1 MDAKFITLEGI
12 EGSGKSTAI
21 TYIKQVLNNN
31 NIPFI
36 ATREPGGGPNGSNIR
51 DVLLHR
57 DNKITP
63 ITELL
68 LMLADRV
75 DHVENVINP
84 NLNKGIWVISDR
96 YLDSTICYQGGGRGI
111 SQDIIMSIASRLD
124 LPTPDLTLLFDLSV
138 DEALKRVR
146 SRGGLDRFEQE
157 SKDFHQRI
165 RLDYQRI
172 ARENKDRIRIIDSS
186 KEKADVQEVVS
197 KLIFELV

>member
-111 SQDIIMSIASRLD
+111 SQDIIMSITSRLD

-186 KEKADVQEVVS
+186 KEQADVQEVVS

>member
-1 MDAKFITLEGI
+1 
-12 EGSGKSTAI
+12 
-21 TYIKQVLNNN
+21 
-31 NIPFI
+31 
-36 ATREPGGGPNGSNIR
+36 
-51 DVLLHR
+51 
-57 DNKITP
+57 
-63 ITELL
+63 
-68 LMLADRV
+68 
-75 DHVENVINP
+75 
-84 NLNKGIWVISDR
+84 
-96 YLDSTICYQGGGRGI
+96 
-111 SQDIIMSIASRLD
+111 MSIASRLD